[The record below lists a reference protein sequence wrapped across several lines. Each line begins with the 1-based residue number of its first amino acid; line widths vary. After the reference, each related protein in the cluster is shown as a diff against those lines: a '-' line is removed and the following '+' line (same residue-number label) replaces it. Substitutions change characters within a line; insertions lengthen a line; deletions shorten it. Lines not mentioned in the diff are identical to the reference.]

1 MQADAKHKVELELV
15 SQANTLNH
23 LKNMLDSAEG
33 IKSTA
38 EAQSKEKTEQQSEIE
53 AGAEADLYMTEGS
66 KQGLK
71 S

>member
-38 EAQSKEKTEQQSEIE
+38 EAQS
-53 AGAEADLYMTEGS
+53 
-66 KQGLK
+66 
-71 S
+71 